1 MFLRVFYCLYPGQPL
16 RLPQIDSQVKHFRG
30 PARDGTGNP
39 ATACTVPFAPPE
51 RRKGFGFFRIFLP
64 GLPETSR
71 DAASKQIRGQRPLTL
86 ILQRTKLAR
95 HRPVAGE
102 AVPPRLGTI
111 SCRSLS
117 PCECYIGFDKW
128 VFPLANCR
136 MTTKLTLDRAGR
148 VLIPKTLRQEWRL
161 NPGDALQ
168 LDSQGEETV
177 TLRPVR
183 PKALLKK
190 ELGVWVY
197 QGETTAASI
206 PALIDREREKRL
218 RELLG

>member
-1 MFLRVFYCLYPGQPL
+1 
-16 RLPQIDSQVKHFRG
+16 
-30 PARDGTGNP
+30 
-39 ATACTVPFAPPE
+39 
-51 RRKGFGFFRIFLP
+51 
-64 GLPETSR
+64 
-71 DAASKQIRGQRPLTL
+71 
-86 ILQRTKLAR
+86 
-95 HRPVAGE
+95 
-102 AVPPRLGTI
+102 
-111 SCRSLS
+111 
-117 PCECYIGFDKW
+117 
-128 VFPLANCR
+128 

-197 QGETTAASI
+197 QGEATAASVSTSI
-206 PALIDREREKRL
+206 SALIDREREKRL